1 MADMFMMGISI
12 LGPLSL
18 LGLVIFV
25 VISQK

>member
-1 MADMFMMGISI
+1 MADMLMMGISI

-25 VISQK
+25 AISQK